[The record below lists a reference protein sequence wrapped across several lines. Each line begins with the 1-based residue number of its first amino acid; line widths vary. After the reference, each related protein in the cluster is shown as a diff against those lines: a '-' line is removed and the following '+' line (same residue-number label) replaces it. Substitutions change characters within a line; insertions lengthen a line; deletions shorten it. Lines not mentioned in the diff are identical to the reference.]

1 MKKPKA
7 PKPTAQEKA
16 VEMRQQRA
24 LDEEIAEQ
32 EQRFRALA
40 RGKLG
45 AASLLGGAPRS
56 RQEAAMG
63 RATAGGGAVAGRSL
77 IGGRGA
83 MRGAGGRGASVPGF
97 MGGSIPNISGM

>member
-7 PKPTAQEKA
+7 PKPTAQERA

-45 AASLLGGAPRS
+45 TASLLGGAPRS

-63 RATAGGGAVAGRSL
+63 RRGAGGAAVAGRSL

-83 MRGAGGRGASVPGF
+83 MRGAGGQPGF
-97 MGGSIPNISGM
+97 MGGQIRIPAIRG

>member
-16 VEMRQQRA
+16 VEIRQQRA

-45 AASLLGGAPRS
+45 TASLLGGAPRT

-63 RATAGGGAVAGRSL
+63 RRGAGGGAVAGRSL
-77 IGGRGA
+77 IGSRSGYKGA
-83 MRGAGGRGASVPGF
+83 TSVPGF

>member
-7 PKPTAQEKA
+7 PKPTAQERA

-45 AASLLGGAPRS
+45 TASLLGGAPRT

-63 RATAGGGAVAGRSL
+63 RRGAGGAAVAGRSL

-83 MRGAGGRGASVPGF
+83 MRGAGGQPSFIGGQIRIPAIRG
-97 MGGSIPNISGM
+97 

>member
-7 PKPTAQEKA
+7 PKPTAQERA
-16 VEMRQQRA
+16 VDMRQQRA

-40 RGKLG
+40 RGKIG
-45 AASLLGGAPRS
+45 TASLLGGAPRT

-63 RATAGGGAVAGRSL
+63 RRGAGGAAVAGRSL

-83 MRGAGGRGASVPGF
+83 MRGAGGQPGF
-97 MGGSIPNISGM
+97 MGGQIRIPNIRM

>member
-7 PKPTAQEKA
+7 PKPTAQERA

-45 AASLLGGAPRS
+45 TASLLGGAPRT

-63 RATAGGGAVAGRSL
+63 RRGAGGAAVAGRSL

-83 MRGAGGRGASVPGF
+83 MRSAGGQPGF
-97 MGGSIPNISGM
+97 MGGQIRIPAIRG

>member
-7 PKPTAQEKA
+7 PKPTAQERA

-32 EQRFRALA
+32 EQRFKALA

-45 AASLLGGAPRS
+45 TASLLGGAPRT

-63 RATAGGGAVAGRSL
+63 RRGAGGAAVAGRSL

-83 MRGAGGRGASVPGF
+83 MRGAGGQPGF
-97 MGGSIPNISGM
+97 MGGQIRIPAIRG

>member
-16 VEMRQQRA
+16 VEIRQQRA

-45 AASLLGGAPRS
+45 TASLLGGAPRS
-56 RQEAAMG
+56 RQEAATGRRGAGG
-63 RATAGGGAVAGRSL
+63 RAVSGRSL
-77 IGGRGA
+77 IG
-83 MRGAGGRGASVPGF
+83 AGGGAASGFLRGIS
-97 MGGSIPNISGM
+97 PNIGGM

>member
-16 VEMRQQRA
+16 VEIRQQRA

-32 EQRFRALA
+32 EDRFRALA

-45 AASLLGGAPRS
+45 TASLLGGAPRS

-63 RATAGGGAVAGRSL
+63 RKGAGGAAVAGRSL

-83 MRGAGGRGASVPGF
+83 MRGAGGQPSF
-97 MGGSIPNISGM
+97 MGGQIRIPNIRA

>member
-32 EQRFRALA
+32 EDRFRALA

-45 AASLLGGAPRS
+45 TASLLGGAPRS

-63 RATAGGGAVAGRSL
+63 RKGAGGAAVAGRSL

-83 MRGAGGRGASVPGF
+83 TRGAGGQQGF
-97 MGGSIPNISGM
+97 MGGSISIPNIRM